1 MDLRLGSGGPDVE
14 RLQQKLTAL
23 RIYSGPID
31 GRYSPAVESAVRTF
45 QANNALPADGVV
57 GPKTMTT
64 LFPLNMAEE
73 PMAKRCLALTGSFE
87 TSKGPPDCFSGLAG
101 NFDGQGFSFG
111 ALQWNIGQGTL
122 QPMFHLL
129 ATNHADVV
137 QSVFGD
143 GCEVFG
149 KMLALQK
156 ADQLQWCHGIQ
167 DASGRALAEP
177 WNSRFFALGQT
188 PEFQAIQLAQAECFH
203 KDAVAMCKRFGVAT
217 ERALALMFD
226 ILVQNGA
233 VTSAVE
239 AKIRADFAAIP
250 AGVAPM
256 DGEVLRLRS
265 IANRKAE
272 AANPTFVED
281 VRRRK
286 LTIANGAGTVHGVV
300 YNLESQ
306 FGIRLQP
313 VQG

>member
-23 RIYSGPID
+23 RIYSGPMD
-31 GRYSPAVESAVRTF
+31 GTYSPAVENAVRTF
-45 QANNALPADGVV
+45 QGNNALPVDGVV
-57 GPKTMTT
+57 GPKTLAT
-64 LFPLNMAEE
+64 LFPVSIAEE
-73 PMAKRCLALTGSFE
+73 AMAKRCLALTGSFE
-87 TSKGPPDCFSGLAG
+87 TSRGAPDCFSGLAG

-122 QPMFHLL
+122 QPMLHLM

-143 GCEVFG
+143 GCDVFS

-167 DASGRALAEP
+167 DSSGRAVAEP
-177 WNSRFFALGQT
+177 WKSRFFALGQT

-203 KDAVAMCKRFGVAT
+203 KDAVAMCEHFGVVT

-226 ILVQNGA
+226 IRVQNGA
-233 VTSAVE
+233 IASAVE

-250 AGVAPM
+250 AGTDPM
-256 DGEVLRLRS
+256 EAEVRRLQS
-265 IANRKAE
+265 IANRRAE
-272 AANPTFVED
+272 AANPNFVED

-286 LTIANGAGTVHGVV
+286 LTIANGEGTVHGVV
-300 YNLESQ
+300 YNLETQ

-313 VQG
+313 VRG